1 MNEYGTDAQL
11 RALGLKDV
19 GLNADWSVS
28 AFQMDGGTS
37 REGLLFL
44 DNEDGT
50 WTLKDTLKGKEY
62 VTLLDE
68 YVGQFAKAWLA
79 EDGYVRQ
86 YYETH

>member
-1 MNEYGTDAQL
+1 MNEFSVDAEL
-11 RALGLKDV
+11 RALGLQDV

-37 REGLLFL
+37 RDGLLFL
-44 DNEDGT
+44 DNENGT
-50 WTLKDTLKGKEY
+50 WTLRDTLKSKEY

-68 YVGQFAKAWLA
+68 YVGQFAQAWLIS
-79 EDGYVRQ
+79 DLIRL